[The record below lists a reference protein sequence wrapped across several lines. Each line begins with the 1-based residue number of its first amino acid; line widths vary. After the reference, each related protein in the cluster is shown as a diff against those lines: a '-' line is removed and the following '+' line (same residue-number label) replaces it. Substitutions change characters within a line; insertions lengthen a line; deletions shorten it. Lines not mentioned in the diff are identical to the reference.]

1 MSGMY
6 SDMERE
12 RAALYERFEETI
24 EAVKKRSEFRNLL
37 LEKRLADLQ
46 ADYEA
51 RQTTL
56 SEVRACIC
64 VAHGVW
70 WKPRPTWSA
79 CRVLACLLA
88 VADVVSVLVL
98 FCECEATL

>member
-1 MSGMY
+1 MLAEEHERLSGMY

-24 EAVKKRSEFRNLL
+24 EAVKKRSDFRNLL
-37 LEKRLADLQ
+37 LEKKLADLQ

-56 SEVRACIC
+56 SEVL
-64 VAHGVW
+64 
-70 WKPRPTWSA
+70 
-79 CRVLACLLA
+79 CRVPPAA
-88 VADVVSVLVL
+88 SPPPPSTL
-98 FCECEATL
+98 FC